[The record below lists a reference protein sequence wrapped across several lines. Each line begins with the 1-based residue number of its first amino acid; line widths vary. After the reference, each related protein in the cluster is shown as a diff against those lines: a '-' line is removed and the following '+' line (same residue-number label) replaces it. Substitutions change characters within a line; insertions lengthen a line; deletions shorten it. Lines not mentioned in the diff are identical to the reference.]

1 MSHPPIKKK
10 MSQGKPW
17 LLPLALVLLVIW
29 LGWRF
34 WLAYQP
40 EPVRLQGQIEAQQY
54 SVSSKVAGRIDEV
67 LVKKGDQLAKGQLA
81 FTLASPEIE
90 AKLSQA
96 KAGQAAAGAMAQE
109 AEKGARAQQIAAAK
123 DQWQQAKAAAL
134 LRGKTYERI
143 ASLHRDGVISLQ
155 KRDEAWTAWQAAKY
169 SEGMAWQQY
178 QMTLEGAREETKV
191 AAREQA
197 KMAAGGVAEV
207 EAYLADTRIA
217 SPHTGEVAQ
226 VLLRSGE
233 LAPQGFPVVTL
244 LDMKD
249 AWAQFHVREDLL
261 PRFPVGTEFDAR
273 IPGLGDQTVRFKV
286 SHVAAMGDFATWRA
300 TDTRQGFD
308 MKSFQVEA
316 RPLQPVEGLRVGMS
330 VLVEL

>member
-10 MSQGKPW
+10 MSQGKP
-17 LLPLALVLLVIW
+17 LLLTLLLVLLVIW
-29 LGWRF
+29 LGWCF

-67 LVKKGDQLAKGQLA
+67 LVKKGDVLTKGQLA

-96 KAGQAAAGAMAQE
+96 KAGEAAAGALAEE

-134 LRGKTYERI
+134 LHGKTYARI
-143 ASLHRDGVISLQ
+143 ANLHREGVMPLQ

-207 EAYLADTRIA
+207 EAYLADTRIVT
-217 SPHTGEVAQ
+217 PHAGEVAQ

-244 LDMKD
+244 LDMED

-273 IPGLGDQTVRFKV
+273 IPGLGDQLVRFKV
-286 SHVAAMGDFATWRA
+286 THVAAMGDFATWRA

-316 RPLQPVEGLRVGMS
+316 RPLQPVDGLRVGMS
-330 VLVEL
+330 VLVDL

>member
-17 LLPLALVLLVIW
+17 LLPLVLVLLVLW

-67 LVKKGDQLAKGQLA
+67 LVKKGDQLARGQLA

-96 KAGQAAAGAMAQE
+96 KAGQAAAGAMAEE
-109 AEKGARAQQIAAAK
+109 ADKGARVQQIAAAK

-134 LRGKTYERI
+134 LHGKTYERI
-143 ASLHRDGVISLQ
+143 ASLHRDGVMSLQ
-155 KRDEAWTAWQAAKY
+155 KRDEAWTTWQAAKY

-178 QMTLEGAREETKV
+178 QMALEGAREETKI

-217 SPHTGEVAQ
+217 SPHEGEVAQ

-249 AWAQFHVREDLL
+249 AWAQFHIREDLL
-261 PRFPVGTEFDAR
+261 PRFPLGTEFDAR

-286 SHVAAMGDFATWRA
+286 THVAVMGDFATWRA

-316 RPLQPVEGLRVGMS
+316 RPLQPVDGLRVGMS

>member
-17 LLPLALVLLVIW
+17 LLPLVLVLLVLW

-54 SVSSKVAGRIDEV
+54 SVSSKVAGRIEEV
-67 LVKKGDQLAKGQLA
+67 LVKKGDQLARGQLA

-96 KAGQAAAGAMAQE
+96 KAGQAAAGAMAEE
-109 AEKGARAQQIAAAK
+109 AEKGARVQQIAAAK

-134 LRGKTYERI
+134 LHGKTYERI
-143 ASLHRDGVISLQ
+143 ASLHRDGVMSLQ

-178 QMTLEGAREETKV
+178 QMALEGAREETKV

-217 SPHTGEVAQ
+217 SPHEGEVAQ

-273 IPGLGDQTVRFKV
+273 IPGLGDQLVRFKV
-286 SHVAAMGDFATWRA
+286 THVAVMGDFATWRA

>member
-1 MSHPPIKKK
+1 MP
-10 MSQGKPW
+10 
-17 LLPLALVLLVIW
+17 
-29 LGWRF
+29 
-34 WLAYQP
+34 
-40 EPVRLQGQIEAQQY
+40 
-54 SVSSKVAGRIDEV
+54 
-67 LVKKGDQLAKGQLA
+67 
-81 FTLASPEIE
+81 
-90 AKLSQA
+90 
-96 KAGQAAAGAMAQE
+96 
-109 AEKGARAQQIAAAK
+109 
-123 DQWQQAKAAAL
+123 
-134 LRGKTYERI
+134 
-143 ASLHRDGVISLQ
+143 LQ

-217 SPHTGEVAQ
+217 SPHEGEVAQ

-286 SHVAAMGDFATWRA
+286 AHVAAMGDFATWRA

>member
-10 MSQGKPW
+10 MSQAKPL

-40 EPVRLQGQIEAQQY
+40 ESVRLQGQIEAQQY

-67 LVKKGDQLAKGQLA
+67 LVKKGDQLAKDQLV

-96 KAGQAAAGAMAQE
+96 KAGQAAAGAMAEE

-123 DQWQQAKAAAL
+123 DQWQKAKTAAL

-143 ASLHRDGVISLQ
+143 ASLHRDGVMPLQ

-178 QMTLEGAREETKV
+178 
-191 AAREQA
+191 
-197 KMAAGGVAEV
+197 
-207 EAYLADTRIA
+207 
-217 SPHTGEVAQ
+217 
-226 VLLRSGE
+226 
-233 LAPQGFPVVTL
+233 
-244 LDMKD
+244 
-249 AWAQFHVREDLL
+249 
-261 PRFPVGTEFDAR
+261 
-273 IPGLGDQTVRFKV
+273 
-286 SHVAAMGDFATWRA
+286 
-300 TDTRQGFD
+300 
-308 MKSFQVEA
+308 
-316 RPLQPVEGLRVGMS
+316 
-330 VLVEL
+330 

>member
-54 SVSSKVAGRIDEV
+54 AVSSKVAGRIDEV

-143 ASLHRDGVISLQ
+143 ASLHRDGVMPLQ

-178 QMTLEGAREETKV
+178 QMTLEGAREETKI

-217 SPHTGEVAQ
+217 SPTRGVAQ

-249 AWAQFHVREDLL
+249 AWAQFHIREDLL

-286 SHVAAMGDFATWRA
+286 AHVAAMGDFATWRA

>member
-17 LLPLALVLLVIW
+17 LLPLVLVLLVLW

-96 KAGQAAAGAMAQE
+96 KAGQAAAGAMAEE
-109 AEKGARAQQIAAAK
+109 AEKGARVQQIAAAK

-134 LRGKTYERI
+134 LHGKTYERI
-143 ASLHRDGVISLQ
+143 ASLHRDGVMSLQ

-178 QMTLEGAREETKV
+178 QMALEGVREETKV

-217 SPHTGEVAQ
+217 SPHEGEVAQ

-273 IPGLGDQTVRFKV
+273 IPGLGDQLVRFKV
-286 SHVAAMGDFATWRA
+286 THVAVMGDFATWRA

-316 RPLQPVEGLRVGMS
+316 RPLQPVDGLRVGMS

>member
-1 MSHPPIKKK
+1 MSHSPLRQQ
-10 MSQGKPW
+10 MRQGRPL
-17 LLPLALVLLVIW
+17 LLPLFLVLLVAW

-54 SVSSKVAGRIDEV
+54 SVSSKVAGRIDQV
-67 LVKKGDQLAKGQLA
+67 LVKKGDVLTRGQLA

-96 KAGQAAAGAMAQE
+96 KAGEAAAGALAEE

-123 DQWQQAKAAAL
+123 DQWQQAKVAAT
-134 LRGKTYERI
+134 LRGTTYQRV
-143 ASLHRDGVISLQ
+143 ANLHRDGVVALQ

-178 QMTLEGAREETKV
+178 QLALEGAREETKV
-191 AAREQA
+191 AAREKA
-197 KMAAGGVAEV
+197 KMAAGSVAEV
-207 EAYLADTRIA
+207 EAYLADTRIT
-217 SPHTGEVAQ
+217 SPHDGEVAQ

-244 LDMKD
+244 LDMED

-261 PRFPVGTEFDAR
+261 PRFAVGAEFDAS

-286 SHVAAMGDFATWRA
+286 THVAVMGDFATWRA

>member
-17 LLPLALVLLVIW
+17 LLPLALVLLVIL

-134 LRGKTYERI
+134 PRGKTYERI

-178 QMTLEGAREETKV
+178 QMTLEGAREETKI

-217 SPHTGEVAQ
+217 SPHEGEVAQ

>member
-1 MSHPPIKKK
+1 
-10 MSQGKPW
+10 
-17 LLPLALVLLVIW
+17 
-29 LGWRF
+29 
-34 WLAYQP
+34 
-40 EPVRLQGQIEAQQY
+40 
-54 SVSSKVAGRIDEV
+54 
-67 LVKKGDQLAKGQLA
+67 
-81 FTLASPEIE
+81 
-90 AKLSQA
+90 
-96 KAGQAAAGAMAQE
+96 MAEE
-109 AEKGARAQQIAAAK
+109 AEKGARAQQIAGAK
-123 DQWQQAKAAAL
+123 DQWQKARAAAL
-134 LRGKTYERI
+134 LRAKTYERI
-143 ASLHRDGVISLQ
+143 ASLHRDGVMPLQ

-197 KMAAGGVAEV
+197 NMAAGSVAEV

-217 SPHTGEVAQ
+217 SPHAGEVSQ

-244 LDMKD
+244 LDMQD

-261 PRFPVGTEFDAR
+261 PRFSLGTEFDAT
-273 IPGLGDQTVRFKV
+273 IPGLGEQTVRFKV
-286 SHVAAMGDFATWRA
+286 THVAVMGDFATWRA

-308 MKSFQVEA
+308 MKSFLVEA
-316 RPLQPVEGLRVGMS
+316 RPLQPVDGLRVGMS

>member
-1 MSHPPIKKK
+1 MSHPPIKKT
-10 MSQGKPW
+10 MSQGKP
-17 LLPLALVLLVIW
+17 LLLLLALVLLALW
-29 LGWRF
+29 LGSRF

-40 EPVRLQGQIEAQQY
+40 EPVRLQGQVEAQQY

-67 LVKKGDQLAKGQLA
+67 LVKKGDQLARDQLV

-96 KAGQAAAGAMAQE
+96 KAGQAAAGAMAEE
-109 AEKGARAQQIAAAK
+109 AEKGARAQQIAGAK
-123 DQWQQAKAAAL
+123 DQWQKARAAAL
-134 LRGKTYERI
+134 LRAKTYERI
-143 ASLHRDGVISLQ
+143 ASLHRDGVMPLQ

-197 KMAAGGVAEV
+197 NMAAGSVAEV

-217 SPHTGEVAQ
+217 SPHAGEVSQ

-244 LDMKD
+244 LDMQD

-261 PRFPVGTEFDAR
+261 PRFSLGTEFDAT
-273 IPGLGDQTVRFKV
+273 IPGLGEQTVRFKV
-286 SHVAAMGDFATWRA
+286 THVAVMGDFATWRA

-308 MKSFQVEA
+308 MKSFLVEA
-316 RPLQPVEGLRVGMS
+316 RPLQPVDGLRVGMS

>member
-10 MSQGKPW
+10 MSQGEPL
-17 LLPLALVLLVIW
+17 LLPLALVVLVIW

-40 EPVRLQGQIEAQQY
+40 EQVRLQGQIEAQQY

-67 LVKKGDQLAKGQLA
+67 LVKKGDQLAQGQLA

-96 KAGQAAAGAMAQE
+96 KAGQAAAGALAQE

-123 DQWQQAKAAAL
+123 DQWQQAKTAAL
-134 LRGKTYERI
+134 LHGKTYERI
-143 ASLHRDGVISLQ
+143 ANLHREGVMPLQ

-178 QMTLEGAREETKV
+178 QMTLEGAREETKI

-207 EAYLADTRIA
+207 EAYLADTRIVT
-217 SPHTGEVAQ
+217 PHAGEVAQ

-244 LDMKD
+244 LDMED

-273 IPGLGDQTVRFKV
+273 IPGLGEQLVRFKV
-286 SHVAAMGDFATWRA
+286 THVAVMGDFATWRA
-300 TDTRQGFD
+300 TDSRQGFD

>member
-17 LLPLALVLLVIW
+17 LLPLALVLLVLW

-67 LVKKGDQLAKGQLA
+67 LVKKGDQLTRGQLA

-96 KAGQAAAGAMAQE
+96 KAGQAAAGAMAEE
-109 AEKGARAQQIAAAK
+109 AEKGARVQQIAAAK

-134 LRGKTYERI
+134 LHGKTYERI
-143 ASLHRDGVISLQ
+143 ASLHRDGVMSLQ

-178 QMTLEGAREETKV
+178 QMAQEGAREETKI

-217 SPHTGEVAQ
+217 SPHEGEVAQ

-273 IPGLGDQTVRFKV
+273 IPGLGDQLVRFKV
-286 SHVAAMGDFATWRA
+286 THVAVMGDFATWRA

-316 RPLQPVEGLRVGMS
+316 RPLQPVDGLRVGMS

>member
-17 LLPLALVLLVIW
+17 LQPLVLVLLVLW

-67 LVKKGDQLAKGQLA
+67 LVKKGDQLARGQLA

-96 KAGQAAAGAMAQE
+96 KAGQAAAGAMAEE
-109 AEKGARAQQIAAAK
+109 AEKGARVQQIAAAK

-134 LRGKTYERI
+134 LHGKTYERI
-143 ASLHRDGVISLQ
+143 ASLHRDGVMSLQ

-178 QMTLEGAREETKV
+178 QMALEGAREETKV

-217 SPHTGEVAQ
+217 SPHEGEVAQ

-273 IPGLGDQTVRFKV
+273 IPGLGDQLVRFKV
-286 SHVAAMGDFATWRA
+286 THVAVMGDFATWRA

-316 RPLQPVEGLRVGMS
+316 RPLQPVDGLRVGMS

>member
-1 MSHPPIKKK
+1 MSHPLSNK
-10 MSQGKPW
+10 MSRGKSG
-17 LLPLALVLLVIW
+17 LLALGLVLLASW

-40 EPVRLQGQIEAQQY
+40 QPIRLQGQIEAQQY
-54 SVSSKVAGRIDEV
+54 AVSSKVAGRIDQV
-67 LVKKGDQLAKGQLA
+67 LVKKGDQLTKDQLV

-96 KAGQAAAGAMAQE
+96 KAGEAAAGAMAQE
-109 AEKGARAQQIAAAK
+109 AEKGARSQQIAAAK

-134 LRGKTYERI
+134 LQEKTYQRI
-143 ASLHRDGVISLQ
+143 ASLHRDGVMPLQ
-155 KRDEAWTAWQAAKY
+155 KRDEAWTAWQAARY

-178 QMTLEGAREETKV
+178 QLIQEGEREETKL

-197 KMAAGGVAEV
+197 NMAAGSVAEV
-207 EAYLADTRIA
+207 QAYLADTRIN
-217 SPHTGEVAQ
+217 SPHQGEVSQ

-244 LDMKD
+244 LDMGD

-261 PRFPVGTEFDAR
+261 PRFQVGTEFEATV
-273 IPGLGDQTVRFKV
+273 PGLGEQLIRFKV
-286 SHVAAMGDFATWRA
+286 THVAVMGDFATWRA

-316 RPLQPVEGLRVGMS
+316 RPLQPVAGLRVGMS